1 MDKMDFLEKIEQ
13 ALNSQP
19 HGLIY
24 RCVISDAE
32 KALIEKA
39 LERTHGNQI
48 LAARL
53 LGLNRNTIRTKIKKL
68 NILMEKYKA

>member
-1 MDKMDFLEKIEQ
+1 MDFLDKIEE
-13 ALNSQP
+13 ALNTQSQ
-19 HGLIY
+19 GGIY
-24 RCVISDAE
+24 RLIIDDAE

-53 LGLNRNTIRTKIKKL
+53 LGLNRNTIRSKIKKL
-68 NILMEKYKA
+68 NIVMEKYKA